1 MKIKKII
8 LSSFTAFFFV
18 LSYAQEITIQN
29 RTMKTLYVKVKG
41 TFDQEIVKFKLESG
55 KQRKLKSTEI
65 SHTVTYGEILGS
77 YDDYIMPTS
86 SINDKVFTVGSG
98 VILPEVKQYEIKNQ
112 SETSA
117 YVSTTASSYV
127 DTEGID
133 ELMNNIKNFDE
144 RKFKQNRLDFLQID
158 MDNMPGRI
166 EKRRKKGKDVSKMIE
181 RFEAK
186 KKEYNE
192 IKEWLANNK

>member
-1 MKIKKII
+1 MKMQKLI
-8 LSSFTAFFFV
+8 LSLLTAFFCV

-41 TFDQEIVKFKLESG
+41 TLDQEIVKFKLESG
-55 KQRKLKSTEI
+55 KQRKVKSTEI
-65 SHTVTYGEILGS
+65 SHTVTYGEIMGS

-112 SETSA
+112 SQNSA

-127 DTEGID
+127 DTESID
-133 ELMNNIKNFDE
+133 KMMSNIAKFDE
-144 RKFKQNRLDFLQID
+144 DKWERDERIPYLENKIAKRLA
-158 MDNMPGRI
+158 
-166 EKRRKKGKDVSKMIE
+166 KGKDVSKLQKE
-181 RFEAK
+181 LEKLK
-186 KKEYNE
+186 KKHNIE
-192 IKEWLANNK
+192 